1 MGIGVELGFGI
12 AFFSGLASFFSPC
25 LLPMIPA
32 YVMFMAGSAM
42 EEGEKISRKR
52 AIIRTLAFVLGF
64 TLVFLLLGLS
74 ASVFGRFFVS
84 NKLLFQQVAGLL
96 IVVLGLQF
104 LGVFKFSV
112 LGKSRQFKIASLGNS
127 IFGSFLMGLA
137 FGAGWTPCFGPVLAS
152 ILMMASASQS
162 VFQGLG
168 LLLIYAFGMGIPFIV
183 TAVFINEVTP
193 LFAKISRQGIWIERT
208 AGVLLILF
216 GVLMMMNWLVKLN
229 YLF

>member
-12 AFFSGLASFFSPC
+12 AFFSGVASFFSPC

-32 YVMFMAGSAM
+32 YVMFMAGSAV
-42 EEGEKISRKR
+42 EEGERISRKR

-74 ASVFGRFFVS
+74 ASVFGRFFIS
-84 NKLLFQQVAGLL
+84 NKLLFQRLAGLL
-96 IVVLGLQF
+96 IVLLGLQF
-104 LGVFKFSV
+104 LGVFKLSA

-127 IFGSFLMGLA
+127 IVGSFLMGLA

-162 VFQGLG
+162 VFQGLA
-168 LLLIYAFGMGIPFIV
+168 LLLIYALGMGIPFII
-183 TAVFINEVTP
+183 TAIFINEVTP
-193 LFAKISRQGIWIERT
+193 LFSKISRKGLWIERT
-208 AGVLLILF
+208 AGVLLIIF
-216 GVLMMMNWLVKLN
+216 GVLMMLNWLVKLN